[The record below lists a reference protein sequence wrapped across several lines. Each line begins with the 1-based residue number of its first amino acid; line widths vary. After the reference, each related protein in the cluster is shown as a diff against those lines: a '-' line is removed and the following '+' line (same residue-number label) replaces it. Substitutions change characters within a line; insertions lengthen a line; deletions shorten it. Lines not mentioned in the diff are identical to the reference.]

1 MNYKINK
8 RKLIIVIFTIFI
20 IAIIYFKFCK
30 KPIYHNYAGI
40 IYNNS
45 NNEYIEKCEIKIK
58 GYANKWLL
66 FNDGHEIAFFIGDI
80 EFGDKKLEDCSFFIL
95 NNNWMMIAQDV
106 KYGIVIKYE
115 EIGEIFIG
123 DNFKHVKLLINKYA
137 SYKNIDYASLLIESI
152 QP

>member
-1 MNYKINK
+1 MNYIIQK
-8 RKLIIVIFTIFI
+8 RKLIFIISIIFI
-20 IAIIYFKFCK
+20 ITIIYFKFGK

-40 IYNNS
+40 IYDNS
-45 NNEYIEKCEIKIK
+45 NHEYIENCDITIK

-80 EFGDKKLEDCSFFIL
+80 EFGDKKLEDCSFYIL

-137 SYKNIDYASLLIESI
+137 DYKNIDYDSLLIESVD
-152 QP
+152 